1 MKINFKNKMYIY
13 HPDGK
18 FTEAQLL
25 ELLEAAHKIGY
36 NEGYNKGFDA
46 GKMQISW
53 VKPYWWDTTINTPYC
68 WTTSDTT
75 GSTLT
80 SVTTTAT
87 SDINSNKTY
96 TIPNT
101 VKLTNEEINNTLG
114 IENPKTLEFKYNGTE
129 R

>member
-1 MKINFKNKMYIY
+1 MKINFKDKMYIY

-18 FTEAQLL
+18 FTETQL
-25 ELLEAAHKIGY
+25 ELLEAAYKM
-36 NEGYNKGFDA
+36 GYNKGLDA

-53 VKPYWWDTTINTPYC
+53 NKPWWWDTTINTPYC

-75 GSTLT
+75 GSTLS

-87 SDINSNKTY
+87 SDTNSNKTY
-96 TIPNT
+96 TISNT
-101 VKLTNEEINNTLG
+101 TKLTNEEINNILG
-114 IENPKTLEFKYNGTE
+114 IKNPKTLEFRYDGTE

>member
-1 MKINFKNKMYIY
+1 MTINFKDKMYIY

-18 FTEAQLL
+18 FTEEQLL
-25 ELLEAAHKIGY
+25 KLLEAAHKIGY

-53 VKPYWWDTTINTPYC
+53 SKPYWWDTTINTPYC
-68 WTTSDTT
+68 WTISDTT
-75 GSTLT
+75 GSTLS

-87 SDINSNKTY
+87 SDTNSNKTY

-101 VKLTNEEINNTLG
+101 TKLTNEEINNILG
-114 IENPKTLEFKYNGTE
+114 IKNPKTLEFRYDGTE